1 MSGVAR
7 KLISASKKGV
17 ESLLLVATNAA
28 PFFFIYGRT
37 GDTFTQLPALP
48 DMPPIGGGDLS
59 LSGDDNYLALAGTP
73 LALYLRSGDTF
84 TKIANPAVVAPET
97 ARVAFS
103 SDGTY
108 LVIGHQ
114 NFALP
119 SGGGNSGLISFYKRT
134 GVDTFTKLANPPIGD
149 QPNQQVTAID
159 FSSDDTYVAMTNTR
173 DADTGTP
180 FIIIYKRTGDTFT
193 KVANPNVLFAD
204 TAATG
209 VRFSSLTTYLA
220 MGQVN
225 NPHLVIYK
233 RSGDAFTKLPDPS
246 ALPDSIV
253 SDAAWTSDD
262 IYLAAAD
269 FFPSSIIPDLSAMV
283 IYKRSGDTFT
293 KLPDPAGLPDR
304 GGTTVDFSSDDTYL
318 ALGGS
323 LSDAGGANPLSLV
336 VFKRSGD
343 TFTKLAD
350 PDPAPSGSVG
360 HLRFSNTR

>member
-1 MSGVAR
+1 MSGVTK

-17 ESLLLVATNAA
+17 ESLLLVASNAA

-48 DMPPIGGGDLS
+48 DMPTTGGGDLS
-59 LSGDDNYLALAGTP
+59 LSADDNYLALAGTP

-84 TKIANPAVVAPET
+84 TKIANPAVVVPT
-97 ARVAFS
+97 TNRVAFS

-108 LVIGHQ
+108 LVTAHQ
-114 NFALP
+114 NQALP
-119 SGGGNSGLISFYKRT
+119 SGGGSSGLLSFYKRT
-134 GVDTFTKLANPPIGD
+134 GVDTFTRLANPPID
-149 QPNQQVTAID
+149 DRPSQQVTAID
-159 FSSDDTYVAMTNTR
+159 FSDDDAYVAMTNTR
-173 DADTGTP
+173 SGDTGTP

-193 KVANPNVLFAD
+193 KVANPNVLFFD
-204 TAATG
+204 TAAEG

-225 NPHLVIYK
+225 SPHLVIYK
-233 RSGDAFTKLPDPS
+233 RSGDAFNKLPNP
-246 ALPDSIV
+246 AVLPGSIV

-262 IYLAAAD
+262 IYLAAPNAD
-269 FFPSSIIPDLSAMV
+269 PPAVV

-293 KLPDPAGLPDR
+293 KLANPAGLPDR
-304 GGTTVDFSSDDTYL
+304 GGNTVDFSSDDTYL
-318 ALGGS
+318 AMGGS
-323 LSDAGGANPLSLV
+323 GSGVNFFN

-350 PDPAPSGSVG
+350 PSPAPSGVVRR
-360 HLRFSNTR
+360 LRFSNTR